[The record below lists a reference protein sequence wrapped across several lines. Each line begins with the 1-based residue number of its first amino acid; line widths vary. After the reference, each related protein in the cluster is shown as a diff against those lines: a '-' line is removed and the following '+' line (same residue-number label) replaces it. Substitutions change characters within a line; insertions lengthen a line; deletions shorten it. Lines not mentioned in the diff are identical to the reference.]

1 MMPNEI
7 ILKILTHL
15 TIKDLRSCAQVSKNF
30 YAIRCDKTLW
40 TKILVTSTKPS
51 KDFVPPRGYAT
62 PRIMPHSFLVE
73 ALSRGARY
81 LGLSNLSLI
90 STSQPDFPP
99 TNQVEYLALSDNFM
113 GENYFRE
120 LIVSCH
126 NLIKVSVANPS
137 GTWKSDDLLK
147 GILQNSNS
155 LKVLDLSECCK
166 LNPQDIKSILSKCLS
181 LTEANFSYNMWHELE
196 PNLTVIFES
205 FPPNIEKLGLS
216 GAPINIDAVK
226 ILITQ
231 CNKLTDLDL
240 SWAHLIDEPEL
251 RSIKVQTKIQ
261 LESLYM
267 RGFANLLDLT
277 HLDMLIPCENSLQVL
292 DISHCKNMT
301 RQAIELIVT
310 RCLYL
315 TAVDFCGTK
324 HAAFICK
331 NLTTNIEKVGLSTT
345 DLSNKNFKILVRR
358 CNKIKELDVSHT
370 KVVLNEVVDEIILFL
385 SSTLEKLS
393 LPTTYSER
401 TFSSFSQFDYY
412 QLFKLGSMPKLK
424 CLWSFIKYGMQ
435 RIMDLWEKQFPNVVF
450 LCYNDFSCQSHC
462 DYTLYCSIPGDIKYK
477 HHIIVPNPNIAKSMS
492 VDKTIWEIPCKSIKL
507 SELQEEKKTGMNIPL
522 ISHLPTGAPIVAKPV
537 SVLPQKTQQTITAR
551 TQRNCIWLRG
561 LPFEAQVEHI
571 LEFLGDHAQ
580 SIERIVYQEVHFA
593 YSYRVIDFMI
603 IHFLY
608 HHDFFITVIIS
619 SINRDVYPA
628 KYVFK

>member
-1 MMPNEI
+1 M
-7 ILKILTHL
+7 
-15 TIKDLRSCAQVSKNF
+15 TIKDLRSCAQVSMNF

-51 KDFVPPRGYAT
+51 KDFAPPRGYAT
-62 PRIMPHSFLVE
+62 PRILPHSFLVE
-73 ALSRGARY
+73 ALSRGVRY

-99 TNQVEYLALSDNFM
+99 TNQVKYLALSSTFM

-120 LIVSCH
+120 LILSCH
-126 NLIKVSVANPS
+126 NLIKLSVANPC
-137 GTWKSDDLLK
+137 GTWKSDDLIK
-147 GILQNSNS
+147 AILQNSNS
-155 LKVLDLSECCK
+155 LKVLDLSECHYLK
-166 LNPQDIKSILSKCLS
+166 YQDIKSILSSCLN
-181 LTEANFSYNMWHELE
+181 LTEANFSYNLWHELV
-196 PNLTVIFES
+196 PNLSVIFES
-205 FPPNIEKLGLS
+205 FPPSIEKLALS
-216 GAPINIDAVK
+216 GAVLSNDAII

-240 SWAHLIDEPEL
+240 SWAQLIDEPEL
-251 RSIKVQTKIQ
+251 RSIKVPTKIQ

-277 HLDMLIPCENSLQVL
+277 HLVMLIPCENSLQVL

-393 LPTTYSER
+393 LPTTYSEH

-412 QLFKLGSMPKLK
+412 QLSKLGFMPKLK
-424 CLWSFIKYGMQ
+424 CLWIFRRYGMK
-435 RIMDLWEKQFPNVVF
+435 RIMDLWEKQFPNVVL
-450 LCYNDFSCQSHC
+450 LCYTDFSCQSHC
-462 DYTLYCSIPGDIKYK
+462 DYTQYCNIPEDIKYI

-522 ISHLPTGAPIVAKPV
+522 ISHLPTEALIVDKPV
-537 SVLPQKTQQTITAR
+537 SVLPQQTQQTITAG

-561 LPFEAQVEHI
+561 LPYEAQVEHI
-571 LEFLGDHAQ
+571 LEFLGDHTC
-580 SIERIVYQEVHFA
+580 IVSHFHFV
-593 YSYRVIDFMI
+593 YSAGVIDFLI

-608 HHDFFITVIIS
+608 HHDFFVTVIIS

-628 KYVFK
+628 KCVFK